1 MKIKNYINK
10 IVAIAAVVA
19 LVSGFQLE
27 NTEGVMATFESTIGL
42 EEAYAG
48 PCGAAGCEGKTG
60 YCGKEVTVV
69 KVLDWELKKECHGE
83 DKSNGTLPVGE
94 M

>member
-19 LVSGFQLE
+19 LVSGVQF
-27 NTEGVMATFESTIGL
+27 NNAEGKMTTFESTIGI

-48 PCGAAGCEGKTG
+48 PCGRRGCDGKISDCDGTSYTIFAVGNIEITRYCTG
-60 YCGKEVTVV
+60 EKA
-69 KVLDWELKKECHGE
+69 
-83 DKSNGTLPVGE
+83 TLQE
-94 M
+94 SL

>member
-27 NTEGVMATFESTIGL
+27 NTEGAMATFESTIGI

-48 PCGAAGCEGKTG
+48 PCGNRGCDGQPV
-60 YCGKEVTVV
+60 YCATYVV
-69 KVLDWELKKECHGE
+69 FEIGGIQVMRHCDGEKKEKE
-83 DKSNGTLPVGE
+83 IPIAL
-94 M
+94 